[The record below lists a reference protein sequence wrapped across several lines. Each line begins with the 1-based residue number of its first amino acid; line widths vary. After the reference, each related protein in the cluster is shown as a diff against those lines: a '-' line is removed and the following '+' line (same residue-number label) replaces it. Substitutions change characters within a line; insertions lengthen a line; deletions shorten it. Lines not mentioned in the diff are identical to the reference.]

1 MKNLIF
7 LGIDQTGAIDSNGT
21 PKALP
26 ACLINKNEIH
36 FFYLKT
42 LSKTAIQQQLQMNDL
57 KNLLICVDSVLG
69 LPEEL
74 NIDWSSA
81 LEKIKKFPGYGRKP
95 AQEYFRHLG
104 QGQIFKRKIE
114 VICKANSVFAE
125 KPFQKNIQTGT
136 FRIWKELTLNL
147 KDFYIPAL
155 ENKKFVTQLP
165 LYEGYPS
172 FSWKVILKSNQRRPA
187 ELTEL
192 LIKNNLNLNWTAKH
206 QETVNKDSNL
216 ADAFVLALT
225 ILKLHKEAKRLKPH
239 PEGWI
244 LGLKNQS

>member
-7 LGIDQTGAIDSNGT
+7 LGIDQTGAIDSNGN
-21 PKALP
+21 PKPLP
-26 ACLINKNEIH
+26 ACLINKKEIQ

-74 NIDWSSA
+74 NINWPSA
-81 LEKIKKFPGYGRKP
+81 LEKIKRFPGYGRKP
-95 AQEYFRHLG
+95 AKDYFRHLG
-104 QGQIFKRKIE
+104 QGQIFKRQIE
-114 VICKANSVFAE
+114 IFCKANSVFAE

-155 ENKKFVTQLP
+155 ENKKFATQLP

-172 FSWKVILKSNQRRPA
+172 YSWKLLLKSNHRRPT

-192 LIKNNLNLNWTAKH
+192 IVKNNLELNWSDEH
-206 QETVNKDSNL
+206 QRKVNKDANL

-225 ILKLHKEAKRLKPH
+225 ILKLHKAAKKLKPH

-244 LGLKNQS
+244 LGVKT